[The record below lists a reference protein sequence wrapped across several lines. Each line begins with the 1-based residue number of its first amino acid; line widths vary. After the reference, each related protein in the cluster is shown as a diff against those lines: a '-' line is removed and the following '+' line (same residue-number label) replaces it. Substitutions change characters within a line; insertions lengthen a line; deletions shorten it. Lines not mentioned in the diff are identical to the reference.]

1 MNLHALHN
9 IYNQKIQD
17 IHHIIHNQSNGNDD
31 LKQEGLI
38 GAYKAIEKDP
48 HANNRFMLNKAK
60 WSMVSFLRKGRS
72 VDNGF
77 YKRKNLKVIRYDQLL
92 FDEGIFSTAVSS
104 KGVEPVDEQ
113 AIFRVDLTRFLGK
126 LSLNERYY
134 IRFKVMDGLSDVR
147 IKRILGITFETLNAM
162 KVNIRKQIQLSFS

>member
-1 MNLHALHN
+1 MNSQALEN
-9 IYNQKIQD
+9 IYNQRIQD
-17 IHHIIHNQSNGNDD
+17 IEHIIDIQSNGNDD

-38 GAYKAIEKDP
+38 GAYKALNTDP

-60 WSMVSFLRKGRS
+60 WSMLFFLRKGRS

-77 YKRKNLKVIRYDQLL
+77 YKRKNLKVIRYNQLL
-92 FDEGIFSTAVSS
+92 SDDGIFAAAVSS

-113 AIFRVDLTRFLGK
+113 AIFRIDLARFLEK
-126 LSLNERYY
+126 LSRNERYY

-147 IKRILGITFETLNAM
+147 IKGRLGITFQTLKAM
-162 KVNIRKQIQLSFS
+162 KVNIRKQIGTSFS

>member
-1 MNLHALHN
+1 
-9 IYNQKIQD
+9 
-17 IHHIIHNQSNGNDD
+17 
-31 LKQEGLI
+31 
-38 GAYKAIEKDP
+38 
-48 HANNRFMLNKAK
+48 
-60 WSMVSFLRKGRS
+60 MVSFLRKGRS

-92 FDEGIFSTAVSS
+92 FDEGIFAAAVSS

-113 AIFRVDLTRFLGK
+113 AIFRVDLSRFLGK

>member
-1 MNLHALHN
+1 MNLQALHN
-9 IYNQKIQD
+9 TYNHRLND
-17 IHHIIHNQSNGNDD
+17 IEHIISIESNGNDD

-77 YKRKNLKVIRYDQLL
+77 YKRKNLKVIRYNQLPT
-92 FDEGIFSTAVSS
+92 DDGIFAAAVSNVD
-104 KGVEPVDEQ
+104 KDPVDEQ
-113 AIFRVDLTRFLGK
+113 AIFHIDLARFLEK
-126 LSLNERYY
+126 LSQNERSF
-134 IRFKVMDGLSDVR
+134 IRFKMMDGLSDVC
-147 IKRILGITFETLNAM
+147 IKRRLGITFPHLYEI
-162 KVNIRKQIQLSFS
+162 KRNIRRQIGMSFS

>member
-9 IYNQKIQD
+9 IYNQRIQD

-38 GAYKAIEKDP
+38 GAYRAMEKDP
-48 HANNRFMLNKAK
+48 HANKTFMLNKAK

-72 VDNGF
+72 VDNG
-77 YKRKNLKVIRYDQLL
+77 YHKREKVKVIRYDQLV
-92 FDEGIFSTAVSS
+92 FDDDIFAAAVSS

-113 AIFRVDLTRFLGK
+113 AIFRIDLTRFLK
-126 LSLNERYY
+126 RLSCNERMF
-134 IRFKVMDGLSDVR
+134 IRYKVMDGLSDVR
-147 IKRILGITFETLNAM
+147 IKRILGITFETLKAM
-162 KVNIRKQIQLSFS
+162 KVNIRKQIQWSFS